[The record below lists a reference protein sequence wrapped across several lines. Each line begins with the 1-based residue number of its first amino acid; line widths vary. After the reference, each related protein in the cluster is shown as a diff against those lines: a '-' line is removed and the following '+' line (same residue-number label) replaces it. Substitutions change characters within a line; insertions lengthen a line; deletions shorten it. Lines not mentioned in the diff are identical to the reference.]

1 MQVPLTPGL
10 ITGAINSFRDRL
22 YQLER
27 ARARANIEN
36 QLRRCGRINHR
47 VAPRVLQL
55 YNVTTHRPISPS
67 QKHLIPN
74 KYSQIMVYYYKGH

>member
-1 MQVPLTPGL
+1 MQFPLTPGL

-27 ARARANIEN
+27 AGANIEN

-67 QKHLIPN
+67 RQHLIPN
-74 KYSQIMVYYYKGH
+74 KYSQIIVYYYKGH